1 MPDYNLYRYGADGKL
16 EGTIRTHSDTEIDV
30 SLYMPPIMHTF
41 TEPPA
46 YESAS
51 QIPVWNGVAW
61 IVRELAEYLP
71 TLEQVKAA
79 KLAEIAQDRWIQETG
94 GVEINGV
101 RVATDDRSQGLIAGA
116 AMKAMQDAAYTCWW
130 KGEAGWA
137 LLNAQ
142 TILAIADAVR
152 AHVQACF
159 DKERLLDTDIEAAE
173 TIEAVQAINW

>member
-1 MPDYNLYRYGADGKL
+1 MPEYTLYRYGSDGKL
-16 EGTIRTHSDTEIDV
+16 DGTDQTHSDAEIDV
-30 SLYMPPIMHTF
+30 SLYMPPARHTF
-41 TEPPA
+41 AAPPEYDA
-46 YESAS
+46 GM
-51 QIPVWNGVAW
+51 QIPVWNGAAW
-61 IVRELAEYLP
+61 EVHELAEYLP

-94 GVEINGV
+94 GLEINGV
-101 RVATDDRSQGLIAGA
+101 RIATDDRSQGLIAGA

-173 TIEAVQAINW
+173 TIEAAQAINW